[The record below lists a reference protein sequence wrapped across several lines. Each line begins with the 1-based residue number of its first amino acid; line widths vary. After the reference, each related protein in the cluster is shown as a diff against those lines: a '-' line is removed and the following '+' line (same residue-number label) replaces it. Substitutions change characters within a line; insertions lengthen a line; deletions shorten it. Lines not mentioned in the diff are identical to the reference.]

1 MKQILQW
8 CCYVFGAS
16 ALTLGCMMLMAGK
29 FSLGTKAILIGTLI
43 FLPIGYYFQ
52 LLAQR
57 RTVQESTE
65 SGD

>member
-8 CCYVFGAS
+8 CCYVLGAL
-16 ALTLGCMMLMAGK
+16 ALVLGCMMLMAGR
-29 FSLGTKAILIGTLI
+29 FSLGTQAILIGILI

-57 RTVQESTE
+57 RPIQESTE
-65 SGD
+65 AGD